1 MRYHYGASL
10 LFLASA
16 ACATPSEFDVI
27 GSASLRTRN
36 IVDSISDSYDFVIVG
51 GGLAGLVL
59 GARLSED
66 ADHSV
71 LVLEAGSDG
80 EEEADLIS
88 PSCDIVS

>member
-16 ACATPSEFDVI
+16 ACATRSEFDVI
-27 GSASLRTRN
+27 GSTSLRTRN

-80 EEEADLIS
+80 SAEADLIS
-88 PSCDIVS
+88 A

>member
-10 LFLASA
+10 LLSASA
-16 ACATPSEFDVI
+16 ACAASSEFDVI
-27 GSASLRTRN
+27 RSASLRTRN
-36 IVDSISDSYDFVIVG
+36 IVSSISESYDFVIVG

-80 EEEADLIS
+80 SEEADLIS
-88 PSCDIVS
+88 A